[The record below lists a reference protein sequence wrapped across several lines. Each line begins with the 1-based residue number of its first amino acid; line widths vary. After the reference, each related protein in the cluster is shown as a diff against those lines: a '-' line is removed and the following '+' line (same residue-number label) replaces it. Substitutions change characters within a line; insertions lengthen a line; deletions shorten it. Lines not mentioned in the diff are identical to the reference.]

1 MSGSKMS
8 LYLNEKNYLNK
19 KENNIL
25 IVKQG
30 RKKALKT
37 SHKLLPF
44 FKTSL

>member
-1 MSGSKMS
+1 MSGSKMN

-30 RKKALKT
+30 RKKG
-37 SHKLLPF
+37 
-44 FKTSL
+44 FKNIS